1 MWCSSRASW
10 SSHSLNASLLALAVS
25 SGLGLMKTM
34 GASGFPNPT
43 WGRRSGCAS
52 RAHGLSA
59 RSDSAIAHPCNR
71 LRASEPKNCR
81 YCWPLLTLMETT
93 RGNGRSLRPSHRV
106 RRRKLIFHQWHR
118 SRPSTSR
125 SSGVASTPMGRSPT
139 CSTSGSPGST
149 WRDMCRVRRSSRW
162 ANWSSGFPR
171 CREIARCSPSAIAAN
186 AAWRRRAISS
196 NSVTPPSETSTA
208 VQPRGSNAA
217 IRPKV
222 HPPAEAVSRRATATD
237 SCQNRLLDFGSEPNH
252 HDDDQPS
259 LSRPGGVAV
268 SVLELVLV
276 IMLLAVLVALVAVVI
291 RRPSATGPSDA
302 VLAALADLGS
312 LKSHVETVSNQQG
325 ALSQSLGMLQAAVQ
339 GVETKVLESSAGV
352 REAIGKDLSDARI
365 VVERLKVD
373 GEERRRME
381 EDVQASAR
389 RIETV
394 LLGSRTRGA
403 AGENILQDAFRQF
416 PAEMIDM
423 NFRVNGK
430 VVEYALILATG
441 KPLPIDSKWPS
452 PELLDR
458 LGEAMQD
465 PTKEA
470 AVVQEIERILRL
482 KVRDVRQYIDPA
494 ATIGFALA
502 AGPAPVFN
510 ACRRAHL
517 EAYREG
523 VILMPYSMTIPYVLA
538 LFRLHLQYARSID
551 LENLE
556 GHLQQIDDNVTAL
569 DRLLENSIA
578 RGSTMI
584 QNAFNDAKRNV
595 GQMRGALAALRA
607 VPEVSV
613 SPEPEVED
621 IDEGDLALLMA
632 RR

>member
-1 MWCSSRASW
+1 M
-10 SSHSLNASLLALAVS
+10 
-25 SGLGLMKTM
+25 
-34 GASGFPNPT
+34 
-43 WGRRSGCAS
+43 
-52 RAHGLSA
+52 
-59 RSDSAIAHPCNR
+59 
-71 LRASEPKNCR
+71 
-81 YCWPLLTLMETT
+81 
-93 RGNGRSLRPSHRV
+93 
-106 RRRKLIFHQWHR
+106 
-118 SRPSTSR
+118 
-125 SSGVASTPMGRSPT
+125 
-139 CSTSGSPGST
+139 
-149 WRDMCRVRRSSRW
+149 
-162 ANWSSGFPR
+162 
-171 CREIARCSPSAIAAN
+171 
-186 AAWRRRAISS
+186 
-196 NSVTPPSETSTA
+196 
-208 VQPRGSNAA
+208 
-217 IRPKV
+217 
-222 HPPAEAVSRRATATD
+222 
-237 SCQNRLLDFGSEPNH
+237 
-252 HDDDQPS
+252 
-259 LSRPGGVAV
+259 
-268 SVLELVLV
+268 SVLELVFV
-276 IMLLAVLVALVAVVI
+276 VMLLAALLGLMTVLI

-302 VLAALADLGS
+302 VFAALADLGA
-312 LKSHVETVSNQQG
+312 LKSHVETVSTQQS

-339 GVETKVLESSAGV
+339 GVESKVLESSAGV

-430 VVEYALILATG
+430 VVEYALILANG
-441 KPLPIDSKWPS
+441 KRLSIDSKWPS

-458 LGEAMQD
+458 LGEALQD
-465 PTKEA
+465 PAKEA
-470 AVVQEIERILRL
+470 AVVCEIERILRL

-494 ATIGFALA
+494 ATIGFAVA
-502 AGPAPVFN
+502 AVPDPIFN

-556 GHLQQIDDNVTAL
+556 GYLQQIDDNVTAL

-607 VPEVSV
+607 VPQASLA
-613 SPEPEVED
+613 PEPELEEVE
-621 IDEGDLALLMA
+621 ERDLALLMSA
-632 RR
+632 GDRKAF

>member
-1 MWCSSRASW
+1 M
-10 SSHSLNASLLALAVS
+10 
-25 SGLGLMKTM
+25 
-34 GASGFPNPT
+34 
-43 WGRRSGCAS
+43 
-52 RAHGLSA
+52 
-59 RSDSAIAHPCNR
+59 
-71 LRASEPKNCR
+71 
-81 YCWPLLTLMETT
+81 
-93 RGNGRSLRPSHRV
+93 
-106 RRRKLIFHQWHR
+106 
-118 SRPSTSR
+118 
-125 SSGVASTPMGRSPT
+125 
-139 CSTSGSPGST
+139 
-149 WRDMCRVRRSSRW
+149 
-162 ANWSSGFPR
+162 
-171 CREIARCSPSAIAAN
+171 
-186 AAWRRRAISS
+186 
-196 NSVTPPSETSTA
+196 
-208 VQPRGSNAA
+208 
-217 IRPKV
+217 
-222 HPPAEAVSRRATATD
+222 
-237 SCQNRLLDFGSEPNH
+237 
-252 HDDDQPS
+252 
-259 LSRPGGVAV
+259 

-276 IMLLAVLVALVAVVI
+276 ILLVAVLVALVAVLV
-291 RRPSATGPSDA
+291 RRPSSTGPSDS

-312 LKSHVETVSNQQG
+312 LKSHVETVSAQQG

-430 VVEYALILATG
+430 VVEYALILANG
-441 KPLPIDSKWPS
+441 KRLPIDSKWPS

-465 PTKEA
+465 PAKEA
-470 AVVQEIERILRL
+470 ALVQEIERIMRV
-482 KVRDVRQYIDPA
+482 KVREVRQYIDPA

-502 AGPAPVFN
+502 AVPDPILN

-538 LFRLHLQYARSID
+538 LYRLHLQYARSID

-556 GHLQQIDDNVTAL
+556 GYLQQIEDNVTGL

-578 RGSTMI
+578 KGSTMI

-607 VPEVSV
+607 VPQASV
-613 SPEPEVED
+613 APEPEV
-621 IDEGDLALLMA
+621 DEIADGELTLLMT

>member
-1 MWCSSRASW
+1 
-10 SSHSLNASLLALAVS
+10 VS
-25 SGLGLMKTM
+25 
-34 GASGFPNPT
+34 A
-43 WGRRSGCAS
+43 
-52 RAHGLSA
+52 
-59 RSDSAIAHPCNR
+59 
-71 LRASEPKNCR
+71 
-81 YCWPLLTLMETT
+81 
-93 RGNGRSLRPSHRV
+93 
-106 RRRKLIFHQWHR
+106 
-118 SRPSTSR
+118 
-125 SSGVASTPMGRSPT
+125 
-139 CSTSGSPGST
+139 
-149 WRDMCRVRRSSRW
+149 
-162 ANWSSGFPR
+162 
-171 CREIARCSPSAIAAN
+171 
-186 AAWRRRAISS
+186 
-196 NSVTPPSETSTA
+196 
-208 VQPRGSNAA
+208 
-217 IRPKV
+217 
-222 HPPAEAVSRRATATD
+222 
-237 SCQNRLLDFGSEPNH
+237 
-252 HDDDQPS
+252 
-259 LSRPGGVAV
+259 
-268 SVLELVLV
+268 LELVLT
-276 IMLLAVLVALVAVVI
+276 IMLLAVLLGLVAVVI
-291 RRPSATGPSDA
+291 RRPAATAPSDA
-302 VLAALADLGS
+302 VLAALADLGA
-312 LKSHVETVSNQQG
+312 LKTHVETVSNQQG

-430 VVEYALILATG
+430 VVEYALILANG
-441 KPLPIDSKWPS
+441 KRLPIDSKWPS

-465 PTKEA
+465 PAKEA
-470 AVVQEIERILRL
+470 TVVQEIERILRL

-502 AGPAPVFN
+502 AVPDPIFN

-556 GHLQQIDDNVTAL
+556 GYLQQIDDNVTAL
-569 DRLLENSIA
+569 DRVLENSVA

-607 VPEVSV
+607 VPQASV
-613 SPEPEVED
+613 SPEPQVEE
-621 IDEGDLALLMA
+621 IDERDLALLMS
-632 RR
+632 RPR

>member
-1 MWCSSRASW
+1 
-10 SSHSLNASLLALAVS
+10 
-25 SGLGLMKTM
+25 
-34 GASGFPNPT
+34 
-43 WGRRSGCAS
+43 
-52 RAHGLSA
+52 
-59 RSDSAIAHPCNR
+59 
-71 LRASEPKNCR
+71 
-81 YCWPLLTLMETT
+81 
-93 RGNGRSLRPSHRV
+93 
-106 RRRKLIFHQWHR
+106 
-118 SRPSTSR
+118 
-125 SSGVASTPMGRSPT
+125 
-139 CSTSGSPGST
+139 
-149 WRDMCRVRRSSRW
+149 
-162 ANWSSGFPR
+162 
-171 CREIARCSPSAIAAN
+171 
-186 AAWRRRAISS
+186 
-196 NSVTPPSETSTA
+196 
-208 VQPRGSNAA
+208 
-217 IRPKV
+217 
-222 HPPAEAVSRRATATD
+222 
-237 SCQNRLLDFGSEPNH
+237 
-252 HDDDQPS
+252 
-259 LSRPGGVAV
+259 V
-268 SVLELVLV
+268 SVLELVIV
-276 IMLLAVLVALVAVVI
+276 ILMVAVLLSLLAVLT
-291 RRPSATGPSDA
+291 RRPSSTGPSDA
-302 VLAALADLGS
+302 VLSALADLGS
-312 LKSHVETVSNQQG
+312 LKSHVETVSAQQG

-430 VVEYALILATG
+430 VVEYALILANG
-441 KPLPIDSKWPS
+441 KRLPIDSKWPS

-465 PTKEA
+465 PAKEA
-470 AVVQEIERILRL
+470 ALVQEIERIMRL

-502 AGPAPVFN
+502 AVPDPILN

-538 LFRLHLQYARSID
+538 LYRLHLQYARSID

-556 GHLQQIDDNVTAL
+556 GYLQQIDDNVTAL

-607 VPEVSV
+607 APEVSV
-613 SPEPEVED
+613 SPAPEVEE

>member
-1 MWCSSRASW
+1 
-10 SSHSLNASLLALAVS
+10 
-25 SGLGLMKTM
+25 
-34 GASGFPNPT
+34 
-43 WGRRSGCAS
+43 
-52 RAHGLSA
+52 
-59 RSDSAIAHPCNR
+59 
-71 LRASEPKNCR
+71 
-81 YCWPLLTLMETT
+81 
-93 RGNGRSLRPSHRV
+93 
-106 RRRKLIFHQWHR
+106 
-118 SRPSTSR
+118 
-125 SSGVASTPMGRSPT
+125 
-139 CSTSGSPGST
+139 
-149 WRDMCRVRRSSRW
+149 
-162 ANWSSGFPR
+162 
-171 CREIARCSPSAIAAN
+171 
-186 AAWRRRAISS
+186 
-196 NSVTPPSETSTA
+196 
-208 VQPRGSNAA
+208 
-217 IRPKV
+217 
-222 HPPAEAVSRRATATD
+222 
-237 SCQNRLLDFGSEPNH
+237 
-252 HDDDQPS
+252 
-259 LSRPGGVAV
+259 V
-268 SVLELVLV
+268 SVLELALV
-276 IMLLAVLVALVAVVI
+276 ILLVAVLVALVAVLV
-291 RRPSATGPSDA
+291 RRPSSTGPSDS

-312 LKSHVETVSNQQG
+312 LKSHVETVSAQQG

-430 VVEYALILATG
+430 VVEYALILANG
-441 KPLPIDSKWPS
+441 KRLPIDSKWPS

-465 PTKEA
+465 PAKEA
-470 AVVQEIERILRL
+470 ALVQEIERIMRL
-482 KVRDVRQYIDPA
+482 KVREVRQYIDPA

-502 AGPAPVFN
+502 AVPDPILN

-538 LFRLHLQYARSID
+538 LYRLHLQYARSID

-556 GHLQQIDDNVTAL
+556 GYLQQIEDNVTGL

-578 RGSTMI
+578 KGSTMI
-584 QNAFNDAKRNV
+584 QNAFNEAKRNV

-607 VPEVSV
+607 APEVSV
-613 SPEPEVED
+613 SSAPEVEE